1 VFLEKI
7 HEYNEVVITAAEI
20 LRVLPEFVKRYIS
33 LLYKYSVTI
42 QILMSI
48 VSSAHM

>member
-33 LLYKYSVTI
+33 LLYKCSVTVQLLI
-42 QILMSI
+42 GV
-48 VSSAHM
+48 VSSVHT